1 MAEIFHVYASH
12 GRHNYVE
19 LDLPASDYEMLD
31 MMERLRLEPDQL
43 PYLEVLK
50 FREEYDYLERCVH
63 ELPDIYQLNA
73 LARKLS
79 EFTSVQ
85 EMAAFEGMVGKVI
98 GQKAVIIALPVLID
112 YAHSTDCCVMAEDVM
127 TDFQLGKFLVE
138 NGFIEE
144 TNGLTGAALAL
155 LDYGKIGREHREAEN
170 GVYTGFGYVE
180 QHTEIH
186 SVSKTMDFQPR
197 KPPHTIL
204 VNMTAMPLAGD
215 GQKPDVIQLRLP
227 APEEQMREALEK
239 MGKQDWNDVAVS
251 ILDCAIP
258 SLNHEVYFNGEMPQI
273 LELSQRLSELDT
285 LGELPKYK
293 AILAIN
299 DGQELSRM
307 IALSHT
313 VDEYF
318 FEPQIRSPEDVALGE
333 LRLVISSKDAEA
345 LRPHID
351 LEGYGRALL
360 MRDQAVITSYGL
372 VERDQSQQVLE
383 EDQAPSQGGMEMM

>member
-1 MAEIFHVYASH
+1 
-12 GRHNYVE
+12 
-19 LDLPASDYEMLD
+19 
-31 MMERLRLEPDQL
+31 
-43 PYLEVLK
+43 
-50 FREEYDYLERCVH
+50 
-63 ELPDIYQLNA
+63 
-73 LARKLS
+73 
-79 EFTSVQ
+79 
-85 EMAAFEGMVGKVI
+85 
-98 GQKAVIIALPVLID
+98 
-112 YAHSTDCCVMAEDVM
+112 
-127 TDFQLGKFLVE
+127 
-138 NGFIEE
+138 
-144 TNGLTGAALAL
+144 
-155 LDYGKIGREHREAEN
+155 
-170 GVYTGFGYVE
+170 
-180 QHTEIH
+180 
-186 SVSKTMDFQPR
+186 
-197 KPPHTIL
+197 
-204 VNMTAMPLAGD
+204 
-215 GQKPDVIQLRLP
+215 
-227 APEEQMREALEK
+227 MREALEK
-239 MGKQDWNDVAVS
+239 TGKQGWNDVAVS

-318 FEPQIRSPEDVALGE
+318 FEPQISSLGDVALGE